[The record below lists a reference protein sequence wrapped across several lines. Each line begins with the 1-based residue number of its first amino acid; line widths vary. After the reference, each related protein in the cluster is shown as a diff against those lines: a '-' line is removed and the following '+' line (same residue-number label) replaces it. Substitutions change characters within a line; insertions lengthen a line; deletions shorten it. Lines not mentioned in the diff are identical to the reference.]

1 MYGPCGLT
9 FSMIMQISD
18 GANFGRSVFERLS
31 SLGYNKHLLNIQYR
45 THPEISKFPIGTF
58 YDGKISNGPNVSHKD
73 YNKRFLAGKL
83 FRPYSFINIDGDETA
98 EKHDRSLKNSIQVA
112 VIVLIMRRLFKET
125 VSTGS
130 KLSVGIVSPYNAQVR
145 AIQEKI
151 GKAYGSQEQWSWF
164 SWVPLELSED
174 KCGSD
179 KGQAL
184 LMDSG
189 EWNHFVQQQFCVAE
203 DC

>member
-1 MYGPCGLT
+1 M
-9 FSMIMQISD
+9 
-18 GANFGRSVFERLS
+18 
-31 SLGYNKHLLNIQYR
+31 
-45 THPEISKFPIGTF
+45 HPEISKFPIGTF

-151 GKAYGSQEQWSWF
+151 GKAYVRSNGAGSVGFLSNFQRTNVALTRAKHCLWIVGNGTTLSNSNSVWQKIVKDSWDRGCF
-164 SWVPLELSED
+164 FNVNDDKELPNAIFEPI
-174 KCGSD
+174 
-179 KGQAL
+179 
-184 LMDSG
+184 
-189 EWNHFVQQQFCVAE
+189 
-203 DC
+203 